1 MKSVEFN
8 RKGSPIIE
16 LYKNRKER
24 IGIINPEWID
34 GNVIKYKH
42 KDISE
47 FGLSIPNKVGN
58 QPNKIYNRILTNQ
71 QILIGDER
79 FIVMKPKGRANKH
92 SSDKQFT
99 CYSFQKTLDSK
110 RVEIEGSNYQL
121 VSNDVDI
128 SEGILEKAIKGTE
141 WTIGTIDED
150 AMKETTLAPD
160 IQSVDVVKSYTKEN
174 VQYDDLLWEKDF
186 NIDISNE
193 YPTMLTINYRNL
205 NRVDNMIRGLDI
217 VNRLEPLYTGVRHVK
232 CYYYNNSDN
241 GNRWSTKYEIT
252 LADGVIETVYS
263 QFANVTNADINI
275 DDIYV
280 SYETGTFS
288 EQRILRFPYFDT
300 IDDSVYKLL
309 QSIEESF
316 DCTMDYNTKDKIINV
331 IANANVGKAS
341 RPLLSFKTNVLEVT
355 KTETEEIISAL
366 KVIGKDNLDFSEVNI
381 FGGNTIYN
389 YDFYVKN
396 HMSEECKSH
405 WNRYIALINSR
416 QQEFE
421 TLKLNM
427 SLTYNKIIK
436 YESEIKSLEK
446 QIKYKKDLLSDFLD
460 GHDKIEQEKLQR
472 ELKALESKFN
482 DCMAEYNAL
491 NKRYDEY
498 KDDMKIISDSIN
510 RKTASDS
517 QGIIFTEDDLQE
529 LDDYTFVRSIND
541 DYYTTPKSLYNNYVK
556 VLDESVIP
564 KIEWTMETD
573 SLMSYLKNSK
583 NGKNIITEGDLFTV
597 DEDLENSIGQ
607 ETIRLVGFWWNVVNN
622 SIENLEFTNK
632 DKKNEV
638 LSKSSN
644 SSRRSTNASNKV
656 NSWNGIMNDSII
668 SNNFVNNVMREGLDA
683 SATMVRNRIGSNRFE
698 LGSAGFYILHGDD
711 DDNKQ
716 MYLGNGLFS
725 ITEDGWKTSKVSID
739 THGIIAQN
747 VYGKLIAGQELV
759 ICTTD
764 ETGET
769 SNSFYIGNIKDRE
782 PNRDGSNFGLRIAD
796 KDNKERIFIG
806 LEKDPI
812 TGYKMAKFR
821 LTSADGQ
828 DVVIDENGIINH
840 NEFNVF
846 DNISPEEGCE
856 MTIPIKIPSGTMRMK
871 ECILTLFPEK
881 YRLWSRGASSGGG
894 VNKTSESGG
903 SVNQGVS
910 SSYVDEHRHIM
921 FKSAENAEPIVDI
934 DQAVE
939 YLCSASMWGADGSNV
954 INSLYIPVQNGVI
967 SPKTLYTYGQS
978 NRHNHTFTIII
989 NGHTHVIKIDPHTHN
1004 DVVGVRTVD
1013 NTPSNIKVVVNG
1025 VTVATGLNGYGTE
1038 VDITSYIDINNPNN
1052 IVKIYSSTHGRLN
1065 VNVFEKRFINF

>member
-141 WTIGTIDED
+141 WTIGAIDED

-193 YPTMLTINYRNL
+193 YPTMLTINYKNL

-232 CYYYNNSDN
+232 CYYYNDSDN

-263 QFANVTNADINI
+263 QFTNVTNADINI

-460 GHDKIEQEKLQR
+460 GHDKVEQEKLQR
-472 ELKALESKFN
+472 ELKELESKFN

-583 NGKNIITEGDLFTV
+583 NGITEGDLFTV
-597 DEDLENSIGQ
+597 DEDLENNIGQ
-607 ETIRLVGFWWNVVNN
+607 ETIRLVGFEWNVVDN
-622 SIENLEFTNK
+622 SIENVEFTNK

-668 SNNFVNNVMREGLDA
+668 SNNFVDSVMREGLDA

-711 DDNKQ
+711 GDNKQ

-747 VYGKLIAGQELV
+747 VYGKLIAGQELI

-764 ETGET
+764 ETGEV
-769 SNSFYIGNIKDRE
+769 SNSFYIGNIKNRE

-828 DVVIDENGIINH
+828 DVVIDENGIIQCNQ
-840 NEFNVF
+840 FNQSESF
-846 DNISPEEGCE
+846 DYEHPMIIPFRSMEG
-856 MTIPIKIPSGTMRMK
+856 TTAYKKVT
-871 ECILTLFPEK
+871 LTLTFEK
-881 YRLWSRGASSGGG
+881 YRAYERSASSGGQST
-894 VNKTSESGG
+894 TSQSSSTTTTSVDGHRHMMYKYSGADKWVETNNNTLHPDTWRG
-903 SVNQGVS
+903 FIFDYAHSGNVGTIGNAGLGHMRPVFCCTANAQVMEVEDMYTYSSSSAHSHNFPHTHGVS
-910 SSYVDEHRHIM
+910 S
-921 FKSAENAEPIVDI
+921 
-934 DQAVE
+934 
-939 YLCSASMWGADGSNV
+939 
-954 INSLYIPVQNGVI
+954 
-967 SPKTLYTYGQS
+967 
-978 NRHNHTFTIII
+978 
-989 NGHTHVIKIDPHTHN
+989 HTHN
-1004 DVVGVRTVD
+1004 LIYGIYEDT
-1013 NTPSNIKVVVNG
+1013 TPSNCAVYVNNQL
-1025 VTVATGLNGYGTE
+1025 VSASLFDSCE
-1038 VDITSYIDINNPNN
+1038 LDITRYIKTNQMNEIKITSATRGRITAN
-1052 IVKIYSSTHGRLN
+1052 IASK
-1065 VNVFEKRFINF
+1065 FWQQW